1 MVDGIVW
8 AVQGLL
14 QYNCSRRRL
23 APKLQLC
30 PAYALPDPPFAL
42 VRVFGIRGEGLARET
57 RSSMSFTIVFRLFFV
72 LCLRDSG
79 TVAQG
84 MTVLYALNCA
94 MREEFL
100 SM

>member
-14 QYNCSRRRL
+14 QYDCSRRRL

-30 PAYALPDPPFAL
+30 PACALPPFAL
-42 VRVFGIRGEGLARET
+42 VRVFGNRGEGLARET
-57 RSSMSFTIVFRLFFV
+57 RSPMSFTVVFCLFFV

-84 MTVLYALNCA
+84 MTMVHALNCV